1 MKQRSSVLV
10 LFALLVLCETAALA
24 TEAPQADRARL
35 DRIQQTL
42 SPDVPRVLCLDENFA
57 TGGLPTGDAYGKAAA
72 SGFRAV
78 LSLRTNTEGVDLVR
92 ERAQVESVKLR
103 YFNIPVNGS
112 SPRPEQA
119 DEFLRIA
126 RDKSNHP
133 MLVNCASANRVGAF
147 MAILRVVDQGWSEEK
162 ALDEAARIG
171 LASDVLKRFATDYIA
186 RQRAK
191 RS

>member
-1 MKQRSSVLV
+1 MAQRSRVFV
-10 LFALLVLCETAALA
+10 AWLLLLA
-24 TEAPQADRARL
+24 TAFAAEVAPPDRARL

-57 TGGLPTGDAYGKAAA
+57 TGAQPTGDAYAKAAA

-78 LSLRTNTEGVDLVR
+78 LSLRTNTEGIDLVY
-92 ERAQVESVKLR
+92 ERAQVESVKMR

-126 RDKSNHP
+126 RDKTNHP
-133 MLVNCASANRVGAF
+133 MLVNCSTANRVGAF
-147 MAILRVVDQGWSEEK
+147 MMILRTVDQGWSEEK
-162 ALDEAARIG
+162 ALDEAVRIG
-171 LASDVLKRFATDYIA
+171 LTSDVLKRFATDYIA
-186 RQRAK
+186 RQKAK